1 MKIPYKKIVIKN
13 SKSRKIIINK
23 IDNLLKNG
31 PIIMGPAEKME
42 RKLAKYLNA
51 KYALLT
57 GSAQTYIG
65 SLAIGIKRGDEVITT
80 PLSWITSATPI
91 TLLGAKPVFVDI
103 KNDLNIDEK
112 N

>member
-23 IDNLLKNG
+23 IDNLLRNG
-31 PIIMGPAEKME
+31 PIIMGPEVEKTE

-57 GSAQTYIG
+57 G
-65 SLAIGIKRGDEVITT
+65 
-80 PLSWITSATPI
+80 
-91 TLLGAKPVFVDI
+91 
-103 KNDLNIDEK
+103 
-112 N
+112 